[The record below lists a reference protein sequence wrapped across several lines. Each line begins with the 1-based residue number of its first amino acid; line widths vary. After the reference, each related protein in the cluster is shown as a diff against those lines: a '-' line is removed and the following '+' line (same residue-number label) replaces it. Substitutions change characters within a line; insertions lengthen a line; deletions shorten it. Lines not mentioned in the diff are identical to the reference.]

1 MQRIIRRKLILPSI
15 GVCCLLLYLLS
26 TLFQRDTT
34 VKKIP
39 FDAHLKTF
47 CENLNDSTQPLPDYQ
62 TQYPHETDVF
72 FANMSSPSHENCQR
86 FRWAFV
92 SHEGSPVAAQ
102 EAAYPLAFTIVA
114 HRSVRQLARLL
125 RMIHRPANFYC
136 IHIDRRSSAEFS
148 QAVEGVATCFGPN
161 VHVVPPASRVAVVWG
176 NASVLKPQLVCAEAA
191 LRQSGWR
198 YLLNL
203 VGEEVPLRTNL
214 EMIAAMQALNGS
226 NLLEG
231 FRGDR
236 FIAWTKGIQLPD
248 QMKWFKGS
256 LYGAFRREFLKFAL
270 HSPKSRPLLDA
281 VMSDKEVL
289 HPDEL
294 FFQTL
299 AFNAHLGAPGACL
312 NIPLPTEVNE
322 GYPGRYYLWGDRHT
336 FCPTKYVRGV
346 CILGS
351 PHVPKMRHSHHL
363 FANKMHADYYPEAY
377 DCMEQW
383 YFQRLHR
390 EWQHG
395 GIDQEAFVPG
405 EYMGLTCSKYH
416 VH

>member
-26 TLFQRDTT
+26 RLFQRDAT
-34 VKKIP
+34 VKKIS

-161 VHVVPPASRVAVVWG
+161 VHVVPPASRVAVFWG

-214 EMIAAMQALNGS
+214 EMIAAIQALNGS

-248 QMKWFKGS
+248 QVS
-256 LYGAFRREFLKFAL
+256 Y
-270 HSPKSRPLLDA
+270 
-281 VMSDKEVL
+281 
-289 HPDEL
+289 
-294 FFQTL
+294 
-299 AFNAHLGAPGACL
+299 
-312 NIPLPTEVNE
+312 
-322 GYPGRYYLWGDRHT
+322 
-336 FCPTKYVRGV
+336 
-346 CILGS
+346 
-351 PHVPKMRHSHHL
+351 
-363 FANKMHADYYPEAY
+363 
-377 DCMEQW
+377 
-383 YFQRLHR
+383 
-390 EWQHG
+390 
-395 GIDQEAFVPG
+395 
-405 EYMGLTCSKYH
+405 
-416 VH
+416 